1 MALNKSITT
10 KALAKKLG
18 TPLKNFIT
26 NQSSSTR
33 KQSSIIK
40 NWSRITKARIT
51 VNITIRNMK
60 TDKETL
66 STYK

>member
-26 NQSSSTR
+26 N
-33 KQSSIIK
+33 QSSIIK